1 MFATVFW
8 IKCGTV
14 KWIRKFPKQS
24 LILVTK
30 IEVSVISEA
39 SELHALK
46 FEKLTILNGE
56 IL

>member
-14 KWIRKFPKQS
+14 KWISKFPKQS